1 MEKKSDEASQ
11 IMEKQ
16 FIFDEIDRIYRA
28 IIQKKQSNMKN
39 LILLTLSFILFP
51 ALHAQEATSINWN
64 EDLDFLAK
72 ELPEKHYDLFA
83 TRSEKEFSDGIDAI
97 KAAAEGLTDIRVA
110 LKAQQL
116 IARFGDSHTRLDFS
130 PLIDKNKMLPLGVM
144 WLKDGLYIVKTA
156 TDYKDIL
163 GCRLTAINEV
173 PIATVIDSLS
183 TLNTIDNRAV
193 QKVYVPSYLANTEF
207 LELFGFLPNGQITL
221 SLRTPA
227 GKDIPYDIRPT
238 LIKKDNSVSFEPEAY
253 SFCNKN
259 RKLLFTDFYNPDEQI
274 YYLQYNQCYSRE
286 LAIEFGQ
293 KDKAATLPSFK
304 EFEEKVFDVLNHKPV
319 SKIIFDLRF
328 NGGGSSAQGTAFI
341 EKLSGF
347 LDEHPQVRTYVVIG
361 RYTFSSAILNAMDF
375 KKMTN
380 AIFVGEETAGKP
392 NHYGEVR
399 SFVLPTSKLYVN
411 YSTNYFKTA
420 EEAVN
425 TLTPDVVFEESFSD
439 FAKGKDPVYEW
450 VRSSSGEKRLNG
462 WYHTING
469 VQDSLA
475 EAPIVT
481 VADFETVRLD
491 SAASI
496 TQQGKTVYQ
505 ITGKVKDSCV
515 KTWADA
521 TEQATGRFIAFV
533 YDNKVIT
540 SPTVNARIESGN
552 FAISS
557 YDGVDM
563 KSLYK
568 SIQEEMK
575 NAELSIE
582 HKKAWAEAHKLR
594 ASMTD
599 TTFLKTKRPMSDD
612 AIGPYNYHTG
622 FIEDRAYNQTVYLI
636 ALDRTQ
642 KYISA
647 ENNQLVLNLK
657 SGSEIHIA
665 EDLFEYIKALY
676 ENLNKEIE
684 EGKFKIIKDSNGY
697 YSIEPVTLKKTRKE

>member
-1 MEKKSDEASQ
+1 
-11 IMEKQ
+11 
-16 FIFDEIDRIYRA
+16 
-28 IIQKKQSNMKN
+28 MKN
-39 LILLTLSFILFP
+39 LILLTLALILFQT
-51 ALHAQEATSINWN
+51 AHSQEEKPINWN
-64 EDLDFLAK
+64 EDLDYLAK

-83 TRSEKEFSDGIDAI
+83 MRSEKEFSDGIDAI

-110 LKAQQL
+110 LKTQQL

-130 PLIDKNKMLPLGVM
+130 PMIDKNKMLPLGVM

-193 QKVYVPSYLANTEF
+193 QKVYVPSYLTNTEF

-227 GKDIPYDIRPT
+227 GKDISYDIRPT

-347 LDEHPQVRTYVVIG
+347 LDEHPQVRTYVAIG

-392 NHYGEVR
+392 NHFGEVR
-399 SFVLPTSKLYVN
+399 GFQLPSSGLHVN
-411 YSTNYFKTA
+411 YSTNYFKTSDKD
-420 EEAVN
+420 VN
-425 TLTPDVVFEESFSD
+425 TLTPDIELEESFAD
-439 FAKGKDPVYEW
+439 FAKGIDPVYEW
-450 VRSSSGEKRLNG
+450 VKKDNGWAGGRKRTNG
-462 WYHTING
+462 WYRVISG
-469 VQDSLA
+469 QQDSLSA
-475 EAPIVT
+475 MPIVSVT
-481 VADFETVRLD
+481 DFEKVRLD
-491 SAASI
+491 STESI
-496 TQQGKTVYQ
+496 MHPEETIYQ
-505 ITGKVKDSCV
+505 ITGKVKDNCV
-515 KTWADA
+515 KAWADA
-521 TEQATGRFIAFV
+521 TEQSIGKYIAFV
-533 YDNKVIT
+533 YNNKVIT
-540 SPTVNARIESGN
+540 NPMVNARIDSGN

-557 YDGVDM
+557 MNGTEI
-563 KSLYK
+563 KKLYQ
-568 SIQEEMK
+568 IMQEEIR
-575 NAELSIE
+575 NAEISAE
-582 HKKAWAEAHKLR
+582 NKKAWAEARKLR
-594 ASMTD
+594 ACITD
-599 TTFLKTKRPMSDD
+599 ATFLKTKRPMSDD

-622 FIEDRAYNQTVYLI
+622 FVEDRAYNQTVYLI
-636 ALDRTQ
+636 AIDRVQ
-642 KYISA
+642 KHLSA
-647 ENNQLVLNLK
+647 ENNQLVINLK
-657 SGSEIHIA
+657 SGAEINIA
-665 EDLFEYIKALY
+665 EDLFQYIT
-676 ENLNKEIE
+676 NLFINWNKGIK
-684 EGKFKIIKDSNGY
+684 EGKYKIVKNSEGY
-697 YSIEPVTLKKTRKE
+697 HGIEPVPQK